1 MAKGNIN
8 SPLNLMT
15 NNMENGLVSKYLF
28 ATKIKLWRKVHTCLP
43 NSKITCS
50 KSTIEAL
57 EKCVKYVQS

>member
-43 NSKITCS
+43 NSKI
-50 KSTIEAL
+50 
-57 EKCVKYVQS
+57 Y